1 MPAVFAAIVAIGYAC
16 YSSVG
21 LGVFGYLPGYA
32 QEEGID
38 SGTRFFLLTV
48 TNRTLHTAIPTAA
61 YIALCAI
68 IMAAICIW
76 ALRRGSQQYAFIL
89 SALVIATML
98 NVFYSPHYP
107 WYYLWLLP
115 YLAIVPWRPAFYLV
129 AASTYL
135 FGTNLGAPGE
145 PMYHLNILLYSGF
158 AFMLAYDLVSETIA
172 ATRLWLK
179 RFPNIRI
186 TQPSSNT
193 TTARNL

>member
-1 MPAVFAAIVAIGYAC
+1 MPAIFAAIVAVGYAC

-32 QEEGID
+32 QEEGLD
-38 SGTRFFLLTV
+38 SGTRFFLLTLA
-48 TNRTLHTAIPTAA
+48 NRTMHTAISPITYTAS
-61 YIALCAI
+61 CAVV
-68 IMAAICIW
+68 MAGICIW
-76 ALRRGSQQYAFIL
+76 ALRRGSQPYAFIF

-98 NVFYSPHYP
+98 NAFYSPHYP
-107 WYYLWLLP
+107 WYFLWLLP

-158 AFMLAYDLVSETIA
+158 AFMLGYDLLARLSLGLNFRLNKVQKLESPVLIETG
-172 ATRLWLK
+172 
-179 RFPNIRI
+179 
-186 TQPSSNT
+186 T
-193 TTARNL
+193 TGRNP

>member
-21 LGVFGYLPGYA
+21 MGVFGYLPGYA
-32 QEEGID
+32 QEEGLD
-38 SGTRFFLLTV
+38 SGSRFFLLTLA
-48 TNRTLHTAIPTAA
+48 NRTLHAVVPMQA
-61 YIALCAI
+61 YVALCAV

-76 ALRRGSQQYAFIL
+76 ALRRGSHSTAFVL
-89 SALVIATML
+89 SALVIATFS

-158 AFMLAYDLVSETIA
+158 AFMLAYDLVARVSWRLNFRLNSFPLPERA
-172 ATRLWLK
+172 AIIDTPR
-179 RFPNIRI
+179 
-186 TQPSSNT
+186 
-193 TTARNL
+193 TARNS